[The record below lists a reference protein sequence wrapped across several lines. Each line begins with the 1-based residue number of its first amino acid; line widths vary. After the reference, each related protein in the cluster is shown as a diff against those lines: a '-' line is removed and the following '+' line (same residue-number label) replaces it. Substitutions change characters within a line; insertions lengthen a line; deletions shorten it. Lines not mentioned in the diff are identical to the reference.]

1 MSGPLQSAQTR
12 VAGGIAWSR
21 GVRWWADAGAWLFAD
36 LARLGVWIGM
46 GLCLIVILAVLHWIP
61 LVGQIAIVPLWFVFN
76 GGLMIAADRTARGA
90 PVAFA
95 DLFLGFGGHGGA
107 LVGAGMVTLL
117 LSVAVFGLLIL
128 FGAGAVMS
136 AVSGATSLSEFEMPS
151 AAAIGLGWGAAI
163 GMLACLTL
171 FMVVGMAGWLAPALI
186 VLYGARPADALRTS
200 LSACWSN
207 MGALSVYGLVWIG
220 LALATFLTLGMAMIV
235 LVPLSFLSTYAALRD
250 LVVAEVE
257 VIDPLPGR

>member
-12 VAGGIAWSR
+12 VARGIAWSR
-21 GVRWWADAGAWLFAD
+21 GVRWWADAGAWLFGD
-36 LARLGVWIGM
+36 LSRLGAWIGM
-46 GLCLIVILAVLHWIP
+46 GLCLVVILTVLHWIP
-61 LVGQIAIVPLWFVFN
+61 LVGQLAAVPLWFVLN

-95 DLFLGFGGHGGA
+95 DLFLGFGEHGGA
-107 LVGAGMVTLL
+107 LVGAGVVTLL
-117 LSVAVFGLLIL
+117 LTAAVFGLLIL

-136 AVSGATSLSEFEMPS
+136 AVSSATSLADFEVPS

-171 FMVVGMAGWLAPALI
+171 FMAVGMAAWLAPALI
-186 VLYGARPADALRTS
+186 VLYGTRPADALRTS

-207 MGALSVYGLVWIG
+207 LGALSVYGLLGIG
-220 LALATFLTLGMAMIV
+220 LAMATLLTLGVAMIV
-235 LVPLSFLSTYAALRD
+235 LVPLSFLSSYAALRD